1 VSTPTAISPTERVPA
16 AKAWLTANPQL
27 RMFHTLVRREF
38 WEHRALWIAPL
49 TVAILLLLSA
59 MWTHGAMQIDT
70 SEASEW
76 LDPQIRSIVFAFA
89 QWALAIPLYL
99 VMILVLNFYLVDCL
113 YAERKDRSILF
124 WKSLPVSDTVTVASK
139 MFVGCIVVPFGTYAI
154 ALVTGLLF
162 TMIWDLRAM
171 IGHAPDLVV
180 WDTMAFVKTQLLMF
194 FGLVIS
200 ILWYSPFL
208 GVLVLASA
216 WVRRN
221 VLMWV
226 TVVPLL
232 LLIAERLA
240 FRKHYFAELL
250 SYRSYGIWG
259 DLHME
264 SVVIGSLTG
273 AGRGAIASIPSIY
286 DRAHIA
292 PAFINID
299 LWLGVLFT
307 IACAYAAARIRRYRD
322 DT

>member
-1 VSTPTAISPTERVPA
+1 MSTPTAISPSERAPV

-49 TVAILLLLSA
+49 AVAALLLLSA

-76 LDPQIRSIVFAFA
+76 LDPQIKSIVFALGM
-89 QWALAIPLYL
+89 WALTIPHYL
-99 VMILVLNFYLVDCL
+99 VMMLVLNFYLIDCL

-124 WKSLPVSDTVTVASK
+124 WKSLPVSDSVTVASK
-139 MFVGCIVVPFGTYAI
+139 LFVGCVVVPFGTYVI
-154 ALVTGLLF
+154 ALVTDVLF
-162 TMIWDLRAM
+162 AAIWDLRAV
-171 IGHAPDLVV
+171 IGHAPDLVL
-180 WDTMAFVKTQLLMF
+180 WDTTAFVKTQLLMF
-194 FGLVIS
+194 LGLVIS

-208 GVLVLASA
+208 GVLVFASA

-226 TVVPLL
+226 TIVPLL
-232 LLIAERLA
+232 LVIVERLA

-250 SYRSYGIWG
+250 AYRGDGIWG

-273 AGRGAIASIPSIY
+273 VGRAAIASIPSIY
-286 DRAHIA
+286 DRVHVA
-292 PAFINID
+292 PAFVNID

-307 IACAYAAARIRRYRD
+307 IACAYGAARIRRYRD

>member
-16 AKAWLTANPQL
+16 GKAWLTANPQL

-59 MWTHGAMQIDT
+59 IWTHGAMQIDT

-124 WKSLPVSDTVTVASK
+124 WKSLPVSDTATVASK
-139 MFVGCIVVPFGTYAI
+139 LFVGCIVVPFGTYAL

-162 TMIWDLRAM
+162 TVIWDLRAM

-180 WDTMAFVKTQLLMF
+180 WDTTALVKTQLLMF
-194 FGLVIS
+194 FGLVVS

-232 LLIAERLA
+232 LVIAERLA

-250 SYRSYGIWG
+250 SYRADGIWG
-259 DLHME
+259 QLHME

-286 DRAHIA
+286 DRVHIA